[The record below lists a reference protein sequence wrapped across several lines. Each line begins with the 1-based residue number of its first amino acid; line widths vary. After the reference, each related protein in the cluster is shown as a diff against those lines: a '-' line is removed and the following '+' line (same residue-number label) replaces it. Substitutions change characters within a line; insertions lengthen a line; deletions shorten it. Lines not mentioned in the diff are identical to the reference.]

1 MAMFFKIWLNEE
13 QLLWRDFNQRPPD
26 KRTGALPTELSVPM
40 LAATNSTHTQTKA
53 SMTTQLSS

>member
-26 KRTGALPTELSVPM
+26 KRTGALPTELHSPILVVFVYL
-40 LAATNSTHTQTKA
+40 LAQSFDWAVKKNGQ
-53 SMTTQLSS
+53 